1 MRRDRH
7 CYSDPTSW
15 QTERPRRRS
24 PLALTRHDDQ
34 WAVARNGWRGMS
46 FEEWG
51 DLSVGIASPVNNKI
65 GLGRHDRAAFNLWH
79 LRAGAR
85 FPEAP

>member
-1 MRRDRH
+1 
-7 CYSDPTSW
+7 
-15 QTERPRRRS
+15 
-24 PLALTRHDDQ
+24 
-34 WAVARNGWRGMS
+34 MS

-51 DLSVGIASPVNNKI
+51 DLSIEIDSLVNKRI
-65 GLGRHDRAAFNLWH
+65 ELGGHDRAAFDLWH